1 MLIRGLGFR
10 SLSFIV
16 ITSLFLTGISPAHAV
31 TGHTNAQDE
40 VDRLRTLA
48 ATKFERANALKYQIG
63 NLQSEQLKLQKTE
76 VLANRKVDS
85 EQVQVARIAL
95 ERYKGSGF
103 GSGFDLLFLKNPS
116 QYLRDAASVDIISRN
131 DQTKI
136 QHLKTYKQELQASRF
151 VLQDRTTQLQNVQR
165 SFSVEVL
172 SAQRDLVN
180 AEKVLS
186 ALSKKDRNRL
196 ANAEVSAQSRNLLES
211 KKIAKSFVGGS
222 SRGAIALRFALNQL
236 GDIYVWGG
244 AGPTRWDCSGL
255 TLRSFASV
263 GVSLPHSAAI
273 QFNYGKSIAFN
284 QVQPGDLLFYGTPIS
299 HVSIYMGGGRMVQAP
314 RPGKKVEIVQ
324 YVRMFGY
331 KPFVG
336 AKRI

>member
-1 MLIRGLGFR
+1 MVTHGLRFS

-16 ITSLFLTGISPAHAV
+16 IVGLFLTGISPAHAV
-31 TGHTNAQDE
+31 SGLAAAQKE

-48 ATKFERANALKYQIG
+48 ATKFESANALKYQIG
-63 NLQSEQLKLQKTE
+63 NLQSEQLKLRKTE
-76 VLANRKVDS
+76 VLAKGKVDS
-85 EQVQVARIAL
+85 VQTQVVRIAL
-95 ERYKGSGF
+95 ERYRGSGF
-103 GSGFDLLFLKNPS
+103 GNGFDLLFSKNPAL
-116 QYLRDAASVDIISRN
+116 YLRDAASLDVISRN
-131 DQTKI
+131 YQTKI
-136 QHLKTYKQELQASRF
+136 QHLKTYKQELQASQF
-151 VLQDRTTQLQNVQR
+151 VLQDRTRQLQMAQQ
-165 SFSVEVL
+165 SLSIEVL

-186 ALSKKDRNRL
+186 ALSIRDRRRL
-196 ANAEVSAQSRNLLES
+196 ANAESAAQSRNLLES
-211 KKIAKSFVGGS
+211 KKLAKSYLGGS
-222 SRGAIALRFALNQL
+222 SRGAIALRFALKKL

-255 TLRSFASV
+255 TLRAFASV

-273 QFNYGKSIAFN
+273 QFNYGKSIGFN

-314 RPGKKVEIVQ
+314 RPGKKVEIVPF
-324 YVRMFGY
+324 VRMFGY
-331 KPFVG
+331 KPFIG